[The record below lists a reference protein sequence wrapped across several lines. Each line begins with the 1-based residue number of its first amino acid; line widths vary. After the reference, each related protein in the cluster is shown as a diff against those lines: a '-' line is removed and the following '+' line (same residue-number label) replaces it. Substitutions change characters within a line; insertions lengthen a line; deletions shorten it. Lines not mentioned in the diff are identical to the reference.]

1 MDEEGQDFVQAF
13 GQVFGDMANTE
24 RRLKAERRAGMT
36 SKQRA
41 KRAKKSAT
49 VNFRC
54 HDATRKMVETLAG
67 KFGSNFTDVMERAVV
82 SLARSEGIGEEG

>member
-13 GQVFGDMANTE
+13 GQVYGDVANT
-24 RRLKAERRAGMT
+24 RQRLKAERRAGMS

-41 KRAKKSAT
+41 KRAKKTAT

-54 HDATRKMVETLAG
+54 SDSTRKQVEALAA
-67 KFGSNFTDVMERAVV
+67 KLDCNFTEVMERAVALLTQTEA
-82 SLARSEGIGEEG
+82 SAA

>member
-1 MDEEGQDFVQAF
+1 MDEEGQDFVRAF
-13 GQVFGDMANTE
+13 GQVFGDVANTE

-41 KRAKKSAT
+41 KRSKKAAT

-54 HDATRKMVETLAG
+54 SDATRAQVETLAA
-67 KFGSNFTDVMERAVV
+67 KFETNFTDVMERAIAM
-82 SLARSEGIGEEG
+82 LAKSEMGGCK

>member
-1 MDEEGQDFVQAF
+1 MDEEGQDFTRVF
-13 GQVFGDMANTE
+13 GQMFGDMAGTE

-41 KRAKKSAT
+41 KRAKKTAT

-54 HDATRKMVETLAG
+54 SDEERATVEALAA
-67 KFGSNFTDVMERAVV
+67 KLKCNFTGVMQRAIAD
-82 SLARSEGIGEEG
+82 LAKNVGVTR

>member
-1 MDEEGQDFVQAF
+1 MDEEGQDFVHAF
-13 GQVFGDMANTE
+13 SQVFGDVTNTE

-41 KRAKKSAT
+41 KRAKKTST

-54 HDATRKMVETLAG
+54 SHEDRQVVEALAA
-67 KFGSNFTDVMERAVV
+67 KLNTNFTGVMERAVAL
-82 SLARSEGIGEEG
+82 LAKAERIEDGS

>member
-13 GQVFGDMANTE
+13 GQVFGDVANTE

-41 KRAKKSAT
+41 KRAKKTAT

-54 HDATRKMVETLAG
+54 SDETRGKVEALAA
-67 KFGSNFTDVMERAVV
+67 KFDSNFTDVMERAVAL
-82 SLARSEGIGEEG
+82 LAKTEKIGGGK